1 MPKRKAEGDQS
12 ATKMVKKIKADLGM
26 KKSTKMA
33 KFIRNDRFGV
43 KLQMGPEI
51 KNVDTNF
58 LDVQPSSTG
67 AVTLLNGMTQ
77 GTTTVTRIG
86 QKIEM
91 TSCQIKG
98 LYYNNITDLGNI
110 SGTPGCDL
118 LQCSLVYDKQSNGAA
133 PSWSDIFTDSTAIN
147 APTGARNVNNLDR
160 FVVLKTFHVL
170 ISQAGPNAEYF
181 EHYIPMNHDVR
192 YNTGTAGTVADI
204 QTGALYLAYSNSNP
218 IASVAT
224 SGMIV
229 SNVRV
234 SFKDE

>member
-91 TSCQIKG
+91 TACQIK
-98 LYYNNITDLGNI
+98 LAYSSATTA
-110 SGTPGCDL
+110 SVTTAPMDL
-118 LQCSLVYDKQSNGAA
+118 LQVSLVYDKQANGAA
-133 PSWSDIFTDSTAIN
+133 PAWSDIFTDSTAIN
-147 APTGARNVNNLDR
+147 APCGARNVNNLDR
-160 FVVLKTFHVL
+160 FVVLKTFHVCL
-170 ISQAGPNAEYF
+170 AGAGPNAEYI
-181 EHYIPMNHDVR
+181 EHYVSMKHDVR

-204 QTGALYLAYSNSNP
+204 QTGALYLAYSNGNA
-218 IASVAT
+218 IAGVAN
-224 SGMIV
+224 SGKIV
-229 SNVRV
+229 ANIRV

>member
-12 ATKMVKKIKADLGM
+12 ATKMVKKIKADLGI

-77 GTTTVTRIG
+77 GTTSITRIG

-91 TSCQIKG
+91 TALQVKG
-98 LYYNNITDLGNI
+98 SYSAVGGTSVANNSTYPMDLGFFAV
-110 SGTPGCDL
+110 
-118 LQCSLVYDKQSNGAA
+118 VYDKQANAAA
-133 PSWSDIFTDSTAIN
+133 PAWSDIFTDSTAIN
-147 APTGARNVNNLDR
+147 APCGARNVNNLDR
-160 FVVLKTFHVL
+160 FVILRAWRVCITT
-170 ISQAGPNAEYF
+170 AGPNAEYF

-204 QTGALYLAYSNSNP
+204 TTGALYLAYANGNA
-218 IASVAT
+218 IANVAQSAKLT
-224 SGMIV
+224 A
-229 SNVRV
+229 NLRL